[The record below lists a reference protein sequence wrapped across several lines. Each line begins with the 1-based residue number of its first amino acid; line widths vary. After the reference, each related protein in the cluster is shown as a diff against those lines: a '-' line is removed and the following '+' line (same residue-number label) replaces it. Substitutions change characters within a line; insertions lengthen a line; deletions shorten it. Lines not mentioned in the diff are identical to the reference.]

1 MSAQDDTH
9 NGEIAAIVRSY
20 ADLPGGLLPAL
31 HAVQHHAGYIDRA
44 HIPLLADVFNL
55 SVAEVHGVITFY
67 KDFRTT
73 PPVGPVIRVCRGEAC
88 QARGGN
94 GVWAA

>member
-1 MSAQDDTH
+1 MSANDDTH
-9 NGEIAAIVRSY
+9 PDIESVIRSF
-20 ADLPGGLLPAL
+20 AEWPGGLLPAL
-31 HAVQHHAGYIDRA
+31 HAVQHRDGYIDRA

-73 PPVGPVIRVCRGEAC
+73 PPAGPVVQVCRGEAC
-88 QARGGN
+88 QARGG
-94 GVWAA
+94 